1 MDFSTLHRQPRAMIL
16 GNVWDVP
23 SLLAAQ
29 DAGVD
34 ALGTSSAAVAAVFG
48 YADGEAMPF
57 ELLVTMVQRLMSAAT
72 LPLSV
77 DLEAGYA
84 DHVQD
89 VAANVRRLAALGV
102 VGINLE
108 DSRMAHGQ
116 RQLEPLEIF
125 AERLRALRQALH
137 ESETICFINVRT
149 DPFLLGHPDARAES
163 IRRGQCYQASGADG
177 LFVPC
182 ILAPDDIAA
191 VAEAVALPLSVMG
204 MPGMATFAQLSQL
217 GVKRISTG
225 NSLHTRL
232 QTQLQTWHRAIQS
245 AQSLTPVLG

>member
-1 MDFSTLHRQPRAMIL
+1 MHRQARAMIL

-29 DAGVD
+29 EAGVD

-72 LPLSV
+72 RPLSV

-84 DHVQD
+84 DHVQGIAD
-89 VAANVRRLAALGV
+89 NVRRLAALGV

-108 DSRMAHGQ
+108 DSRMYAGE
-116 RQLEPLEIF
+116 RKLEPMDAF
-125 AERLRALRQALH
+125 AARLRALRQALH
-137 ESETICFINVRT
+137 DSETACFINVRT
-149 DPFLLGHPDARAES
+149 DAFLLGHPDARAES
-163 IRRGQCYQASGADG
+163 IRRGTCYQASGADG

-182 ILAPDDIAA
+182 ILAPEDIGA
-191 VAEAVALPLSVMG
+191 VAEAVALPLNVMG
-204 MPGMATFAQLSQL
+204 MPGMADFAQLSHL

-225 NSLHTRL
+225 DSLHARA
-232 QTQLQTWHRAIQS
+232 QTQLHAWHHAMQV
-245 AQSLTPVLG
+245 AQSLAPVLG